1 MYYGSKIKE
10 PLSPP
15 SLVEI
20 LQGALHALQDAYD
33 RLKTRR
39 AVLDGHLQ
47 RLEAIAATMAM

>member
-1 MYYGSKIKE
+1 
-10 PLSPP
+10 
-15 SLVEI
+15 VEI